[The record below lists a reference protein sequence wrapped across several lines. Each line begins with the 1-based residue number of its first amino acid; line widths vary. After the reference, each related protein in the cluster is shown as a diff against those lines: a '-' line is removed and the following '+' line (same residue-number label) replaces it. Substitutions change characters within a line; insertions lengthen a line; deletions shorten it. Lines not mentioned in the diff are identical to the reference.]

1 MGYDEDL
8 AYTHD
13 RGFGHVAEDAAR
25 HVLTLL
31 PERASV
37 VELGCGSGIT
47 AQQLA
52 DAGHDVLGI
61 DQSPALIA
69 LARERAPDARFAV
82 GSFVSEPLPPCD
94 AVLAIGEVLNYLFDE
109 GNTRAA
115 LPDLFARIHA
125 ALRPGGLLLFDLAG
139 PGVPAGDGRRHFSAG
154 PDWAVL
160 VEYREQGDLLTR
172 RITSFVERGAGY
184 RRSEEIH
191 RQRLYRPAE
200 ILPLLRAAGLTAR
213 NTRGYSPGQG
223 RNVYLA
229 RKPRRWETHSRRR
242 RWSPAS

>member
-1 MGYDEDL
+1 MAGYREEL

-13 RGFGHVAEDAAR
+13 RGFGHVAEAAASY
-25 HVLTLL
+25 VLTLL
-31 PERASV
+31 PAHASV

-47 AQQLA
+47 ARRLT

-69 LARERAPDARFAV
+69 LARERAPNARFAV
-82 GSFVSEPLPPCD
+82 GSFVSEPLPECD

-115 LPDLFARIHA
+115 LPALFARVHA
-125 ALRPGGLLLFDLAG
+125 ALRPGGVLLFDLAG
-139 PGVPAGDGRRHFSAG
+139 PGVLHGDGRRHFSAG

-160 VEYREQGDLLTR
+160 VEYGEQGDLLTR
-172 RITSFVERGAGY
+172 QITSFVERDGGY
-184 RRSEEIH
+184 RRSEEVH

-213 NTRGYSPGQG
+213 NTRGYSAGPG
-223 RNVYLA
+223 RHIYLA
-229 RKPRRWETHSRRR
+229 RRPR
-242 RWSPAS
+242 

>member
-1 MGYDEDL
+1 MAAYDEDL
-8 AYTHD
+8 AHAHD

-25 HVLTLL
+25 YVLTLL
-31 PERASV
+31 PAHASV

-47 AQQLA
+47 ARRLT

-69 LARERAPDARFAV
+69 LARERAPRARFEV
-82 GSFVSEPLPPCD
+82 GSFVSEPLPACD

-115 LPDLFARIHA
+115 LAGLFARIHA

-139 PGVPAGDGRRHFSAG
+139 RGVPHGDGSRHFSAG
-154 PDWAVL
+154 SDWAVL
-160 VEYREQGDLLTR
+160 VEYGRQGDLLTR
-172 RITSFVERGAGY
+172 HITSFVERGAGY
-184 RRSEEIH
+184 RRSVEVH

-200 ILPLLRAAGLTAR
+200 VLPLLRGAGLRAR
-213 NTRGYSPGQG
+213 NTHGYSPGPG
-223 RNVYLA
+223 RHVYLA
-229 RKPRRWETHSRRR
+229 RKPR
-242 RWSPAS
+242 

>member
-1 MGYDEDL
+1 MAAYDEDL

-25 HVLTLL
+25 YVLTLL
-31 PERASV
+31 PEHASV

-47 AQQLA
+47 ARRLTE
-52 DAGHDVLGI
+52 AGHDVLGI

-69 LARERAPDARFAV
+69 LARERAPRARLEV
-82 GSFVSEPLPPCD
+82 GSFVSEPLPGCD

-109 GNTRAA
+109 RNTRAA
-115 LPDLFARIHA
+115 LPALFARIHA

-139 PGVPAGDGRRHFSAG
+139 PGVPQGDGGRSFSAG

-160 VEYREQGDLLTR
+160 VECRRQGDLLTR
-172 RITSFVERGAGY
+172 HITSFVERGDGY
-184 RRSEEIH
+184 RRGEEVH

-200 ILPLLRAAGLTAR
+200 VLPLLRAAGLKAR
-213 NTRGYSPGQG
+213 NTRGYSPGPG
-223 RNVYLA
+223 RHVYLA
-229 RKPRRWETHSRRR
+229 CKPR
-242 RWSPAS
+242 

>member
-1 MGYDEDL
+1 MAAYDEDL

-25 HVLTLL
+25 YVLTLL

-37 VELGCGSGIT
+37 VELGCGGGIT
-47 AQQLA
+47 ARRLT

-69 LARERAPDARFAV
+69 LARERAPDARFTV
-82 GSFVSEPLPPCD
+82 GSFVSAPLPECD

-115 LPDLFARIHA
+115 LPGLFARAHG
-125 ALRPGGLLLFDLAG
+125 ALRAGGLLLFDLAG
-139 PGVPAGDGRRHFSAG
+139 PGVLRGDGRRHFTAG

-160 VEYREQGDLLTR
+160 VEYREQGDVLTR
-172 RITSFVERGAGY
+172 HITSFVERGAGY
-184 RRSEEIH
+184 RRSEEVH
-191 RQRLYRPAE
+191 RQRVYRPAE
-200 ILPLLRAAGLTAR
+200 ILPLLRAAGFTAR
-213 NTRGYSPGQG
+213 NTRGYSPGPG
-223 RNVYLA
+223 RHVFLA
-229 RKPRRWETHSRRR
+229 RKP
-242 RWSPAS
+242 P

>member
-1 MGYDEDL
+1 MPGYAEDL

-13 RGFGHVAEDAAR
+13 RGFGHVAEAAASY
-25 HVLTLL
+25 VLTLL
-31 PERASV
+31 PAHASV

-47 AQQLA
+47 ARRLT
-52 DAGHDVLGI
+52 DAGHDVRGI

-69 LARERAPDARFAV
+69 LARERAPNARFTV
-82 GSFVSEPLPPCD
+82 GSFVSEPLGECD

-115 LPDLFARIHA
+115 LPALFARIHA

-139 PGVPAGDGRRHFSAG
+139 PGVTVGDGHRHFSAG

-172 RITSFVERGAGY
+172 QITSFVEHGAGY
-184 RRSEEIH
+184 RRSEEVH
-191 RQRLYRPAE
+191 RQRVYRPAE
-200 ILPLLRAAGLTAR
+200 ILPLLRAAGLRAR
-213 NTRGYSPGQG
+213 NTRGYSPGAG
-223 RNVYLA
+223 RHVYLA
-229 RKPRRWETHSRRR
+229 RRPR
-242 RWSPAS
+242 

>member
-1 MGYDEDL
+1 MAGYDEDL

-13 RGFGHVAEDAAR
+13 RGFGHVAEAAAR
-25 HVLTLL
+25 YVLTLL
-31 PERASV
+31 PERATV
-37 VELGCGSGIT
+37 IELGCGSGIT
-47 AQQLA
+47 ARRLT

-69 LARERAPDARFAV
+69 LARERAPSARFQV
-82 GSFVSEPLPPCD
+82 GSFVTEPLPECD

-115 LPDLFARIHA
+115 LPGLFVRIHA

-139 PGVPAGDGRRHFSAG
+139 PGVLRNPSRPWTAG
-154 PDWAVL
+154 PDWAVM
-160 VEYREQGDLLTR
+160 VERQEQRGVLER
-172 RITSFVERGAGY
+172 HITSFVERCAGY
-184 RRSEEIH
+184 RRSEEVH

-200 ILPLLRAAGLTAR
+200 ILPLLRAAGFTAR
-213 NTRGYSPGQG
+213 NTRGYSPGPG

-229 RKPRRWETHSRRR
+229 RR
-242 RWSPAS
+242 PA

>member
-1 MGYDEDL
+1 MGAYDEDL
-8 AYTHD
+8 AHTHD

-25 HVLTLL
+25 HVLELL
-31 PERASV
+31 PAGAAV

-47 AQQLA
+47 ARRLT

-69 LARERAPDARFAV
+69 LARERAPKASLRI
-82 GSFVSEPLPPCD
+82 GSFVSEPLPECD
-94 AVLAIGEVLNYLFDE
+94 AVLAIGEVFNYLFDE

-115 LPDLFARIHA
+115 LPGLFTRIHA

-139 PGVPAGDGRRHFSAG
+139 PGVRQGDGRRHFSTG

-160 VEYREQGDLLTR
+160 VEYHEQGDLLTR

-184 RRSEEIH
+184 RRSEELH
-191 RQRLYRPAE
+191 RQRLYRPGE
-200 ILPLLRAAGLTAR
+200 ILPLLRAAGFTAR
-213 NTRGYSPGQG
+213 NTRGYSPGPG
-223 RNVYLA
+223 RHVYLA
-229 RKPRRWETHSRRR
+229 RRPR
-242 RWSPAS
+242 

>member
-1 MGYDEDL
+1 MAGYDEDL

-13 RGFGHVAEDAAR
+13 RGFGHVAEAAAGF
-25 HVLTLL
+25 VLTLL
-31 PERASV
+31 HGHGSV

-47 AQQLA
+47 ARHLS
-52 DAGHDVLGI
+52 DAGHEVLGI

-69 LARERAPDARFAV
+69 LARERAPQARFQV
-82 GSFVSEPLPPCD
+82 GSFVTAPLPECD

-115 LPDLFARIHA
+115 LPGLFARIHA

-139 PGVPAGDGRRHFSAG
+139 PGVLRNPGRQWTAG
-154 PDWAVL
+154 PDWAVM
-160 VEYREQGDLLTR
+160 VERDEVHGVLER
-172 RITSFVERGAGY
+172 RITCFVERGAGY
-184 RRSEEIH
+184 RRSEELH

-200 ILPLLRAAGLTAR
+200 ILPLLRAAGFTAH
-213 NTRGYSPGQG
+213 NTRGYSPGPG

-229 RKPRRWETHSRRR
+229 RKPR
-242 RWSPAS
+242 

>member
-25 HVLTLL
+25 YGLTLL
-31 PERASV
+31 PEHASV

-47 AQQLA
+47 ARRLTH
-52 DAGHDVLGI
+52 AGHDVLGI

-69 LARERAPDARFAV
+69 LARERAPKARFEV
-82 GSFVSEPLPPCD
+82 GSFVSATLPDCD

-115 LPDLFARIHA
+115 LPALFARIHA

-139 PGVPAGDGRRHFSAG
+139 PRVMQGDGRRHFSAG
-154 PDWAVL
+154 SDWAVL
-160 VEYREQGDLLTR
+160 VEYGEQGDVLTR
-172 RITSFVERGAGY
+172 HITSFVERGAGY

-200 ILPLLRAAGLTAR
+200 VLPLLRAAGFAAR
-213 NTRGYSPGQG
+213 NTRGYSPGPG
-223 RNVYLA
+223 RHVYLA
-229 RKPRRWETHSRRR
+229 RKPR
-242 RWSPAS
+242 

>member
-1 MGYDEDL
+1 MAYDEDL

-25 HVLTLL
+25 YVLTLL
-31 PERASV
+31 PGHASV

-47 AQQLA
+47 ARRLT
-52 DAGHDVLGI
+52 DAGHDVTGI
-61 DQSPALIA
+61 DQSEALIA
-69 LARERAPDARFAV
+69 LARERAPEARFTV
-82 GSFVSEPLPPCD
+82 GSFVTEPLPGCD

-115 LPDLFARIHA
+115 LPQLFARIDA

-139 PGVPAGDGRRHFSAG
+139 PGVLRGDGRRHFSAG
-154 PDWAVL
+154 ADWAVL

-184 RRSEEIH
+184 RRSEEVH

-200 ILPLLRAAGLTAR
+200 ILPLLRASGFTAR
-213 NTRGYSPGQG
+213 NTRGYSPGPG

-229 RKPRRWETHSRRR
+229 RKTR
-242 RWSPAS
+242 